1 MSSEALKENQGAVRM
16 NSTSKAACDI
26 FGLEQPTGRPSI
38 LRQSQADNISR
49 TAQRGAKV
57 CFQTPRRDPV
67 TKKIMSPSRA
77 SRPSSQE
84 DSSKALETLTA
95 SNDQSSLL
103 NNPSTTPIDI
113 QSNSVVYPDD
123 DMLVQ
128 SIGAYTLDLDNLDA
142 INPFLGSSKM
152 QNSPPKSSA
161 LIESW
166 TSELVESDTTAA
178 PISAPQPEVPEVT
191 DTALDETLPFVPSVE
206 NSLAECSA
214 NISSAE
220 GTVIIK
226 TDNIENSATDV
237 EEPDITEPAPVS
249 QQIPVLVD
257 QPEAQDSA
265 RSPVGSYNLD
275 FDNLGS
281 LNPFQTGGSKIPNSP
296 LTGKASVVS
305 DPHLPSQEAKQ
316 EPEFSVHTPDVPT
329 SSDASIPPQ
338 ENTTATE
345 GSSSTAPPKEN
356 QMLLEFNFDDGTE
369 VKRKPP
375 PKRLGVKRPA
385 GAKPVTKKPVA
396 PATEKKEPE
405 PKQLSPKNPEE
416 TEPVDVSPP
425 KGSYTFDF
433 DKFDDPNFNP
443 FGTKATM
450 GNSPPRGVQTSPVL
464 MKATVPVQEPGAFA
478 QDDQPEAP
486 ALDDQPEHSSPPAVS
501 ETNENIAETDLPV
514 TKRPAEDV
522 ESTSSDASI
531 PPQENSTATEGSSS
545 TAPPKENQMLLEFN
559 FDDGTEV
566 KRKPPPKRLGVK
578 RPAGAKPVTKK
589 TVAPATEK
597 KEPEAKQ
604 LSPKNPEE
612 TEPVDVSPPKGSYTF
627 DFDKFHDPNFNPF
640 GSKATMGNSPPRGV
654 QTSPVLMKAPAP
666 VQVPEAFAQD
676 DQPEHSSPPAVS
688 ETNENIAETD
698 LPVTK
703 RPAEDVES
711 FTESST
717 NIPQN
722 PALLVPDLMAT
733 VPPHVQAFVIVT
745 NIILFLSVMPGEDF
759 DGQFDYLEQFGSS
772 TFKESALRKQSLYLK
787 FDPLFKES
795 PKKNGMDSGNSGFSM
810 PRPSLAIRMMEA
822 AKSEVK
828 QKSHSDRMKLL
839 DDLPPPAVETTDPTV
854 LDLDPKVS
862 ALRKQSL
869 YLKFDPLF
877 KESPKKNGMDSGNS
891 GFSMPR
897 PSLAIRMM
905 EAAKSEVKQKSHSDR
920 MKLLDDLPPPA
931 VETVVPD
938 PTVLDL
944 LVPTLKQPV
953 KTEDSII
960 EVLKYSQRDMDAAL
974 QKAERRAE
982 ERQQELA
989 TQIEKLQLE
998 NQHMLF
1004 IVSEFEATI
1013 TQITDE
1019 HKQKEDLAKIELERV
1034 LQEKDQ
1040 LSKDLNELERS
1051 FSSVVKRLDR
1061 CKEVIEGFKK
1071 NEETLKQYAQNC
1083 MDRLQ
1088 KEEKRYQALKAHAEE
1103 KLDHANKAINE
1114 VRTKQGAEVA
1124 ALQVQLK
1131 REQLKVQS
1139 LEKDLE
1145 QKAKEVKDV
1154 TELCDELLHKVQ
1166 KHGY

>member
-237 EEPDITEPAPVS
+237 EEPDMTELTPVS
-249 QQIPVLVD
+249 QQIPVLVE

-265 RSPVGSYNLD
+265 RPPVGSYNLD

-305 DPHLPSQEAKQ
+305 DPPLPSQEAKQ

-385 GAKPVTKKPVA
+385 GAKPVTKKTVA

-478 QDDQPEAP
+478 QDDLPEAP
-486 ALDDQPEHSSPPAVS
+486 AL
-501 ETNENIAETDLPV
+501 
-514 TKRPAEDV
+514 
-522 ESTSSDASI
+522 
-531 PPQENSTATEGSSS
+531 
-545 TAPPKENQMLLEFN
+545 
-559 FDDGTEV
+559 
-566 KRKPPPKRLGVK
+566 
-578 RPAGAKPVTKK
+578 
-589 TVAPATEK
+589 
-597 KEPEAKQ
+597 
-604 LSPKNPEE
+604 
-612 TEPVDVSPPKGSYTF
+612 
-627 DFDKFHDPNFNPF
+627 
-640 GSKATMGNSPPRGV
+640 
-654 QTSPVLMKAPAP
+654 
-666 VQVPEAFAQD
+666 D

-733 VPPHVQAFVIVT
+733 PESKVDLQNQTCDLGVAAPIEDEFVPGA
-745 NIILFLSVMPGEDF
+745 LFMPGEDF

-772 TFKESALRKQSLYLK
+772 TFKE
-787 FDPLFKES
+787 
-795 PKKNGMDSGNSGFSM
+795 
-810 PRPSLAIRMMEA
+810 
-822 AKSEVK
+822 
-828 QKSHSDRMKLL
+828 
-839 DDLPPPAVETTDPTV
+839 
-854 LDLDPKVS
+854 S

>member
-1 MSSEALKENQGAVRM
+1 MSFEALKENQGAVRM
-16 NSTSKAACDI
+16 NSTSEAACDI
-26 FGLEQPTGRPSI
+26 FALEQPTGRPSI

-49 TAQRGAKV
+49 TVPRGAKV

-84 DSSKALETLTA
+84 DSSKNLETLVA
-95 SNDQSSLL
+95 SDDQSSLL
-103 NNPSTTPIDI
+103 NKPSHTPIDM
-113 QSNSVVYPDD
+113 QSNSVAYTDD

-128 SIGAYTLDLDNLDA
+128 SIGAYTLDLNNLDA
-142 INPFLGSSKM
+142 INPFQGSSKM
-152 QNSPPKSSA
+152 QNSPPKSSI
-161 LIESW
+161 LPESW
-166 TSELVESDTTAA
+166 TSEIIVSDTTAA
-178 PISAPQPEVPEVT
+178 PISEPQPEVPEVT

-214 NISSAE
+214 SMSSAE

-237 EEPDITEPAPVS
+237 EESDMTEPAPVS
-249 QQIPVLVD
+249 QQIPVLED
-257 QPEAQDSA
+257 QPVAQDSA
-265 RSPVGSYNLD
+265 QPPVGYYNLD
-275 FDNLGS
+275 FDNIDS

-296 LTGKASVVS
+296 LIGKASIVS
-305 DPHLPSQEAKQ
+305 DPHLSSQEAKQ
-316 EPEFSVHTPDVPT
+316 EPDLSVHTSDVP
-329 SSDASIPPQ
+329 
-338 ENTTATE
+338 
-345 GSSSTAPPKEN
+345 
-356 QMLLEFNFDDGTE
+356 
-369 VKRKPP
+369 
-375 PKRLGVKRPA
+375 
-385 GAKPVTKKPVA
+385 
-396 PATEKKEPE
+396 
-405 PKQLSPKNPEE
+405 
-416 TEPVDVSPP
+416 
-425 KGSYTFDF
+425 
-433 DKFDDPNFNP
+433 
-443 FGTKATM
+443 
-450 GNSPPRGVQTSPVL
+450 
-464 MKATVPVQEPGAFA
+464 
-478 QDDQPEAP
+478 
-486 ALDDQPEHSSPPAVS
+486 
-501 ETNENIAETDLPV
+501 
-514 TKRPAEDV
+514 
-522 ESTSSDASI
+522 TSSDASI

-559 FDDGTEV
+559 FDDGAEV

-597 KEPEAKQ
+597 KEPEPKQ

-612 TEPVDVSPPKGSYTF
+612 MEPVDVSPPKGSYTF
-627 DFDKFHDPNFNPF
+627 DFEKFDDPNFNPF
-640 GSKATMGNSPPRGV
+640 GTKASMGNSPPRGV
-654 QTSPVLMKAPAP
+654 QTGPVLMKAPAP
-666 VQVPEAFAQD
+666 VQEPEAFAQD
-676 DQPEHSSPPAVS
+676 DQPEAPAKDNQPEHSSPPAVS
-688 ETNENIAETD
+688 RTNGNIAETD
-698 LPVTK
+698 LAVTK
-703 RPAEDVES
+703 RPAEDVEA
-711 FTESST
+711 FTVSST
-717 NIPQN
+717 NMPQN
-722 PALLVPDLMAT
+722 PAFQVPDLMAT
-733 VPPHVQAFVIVT
+733 PDSKVDLQNQTCDLGVAAPSEDEFVPGA
-745 NIILFLSVMPGEDF
+745 LFMPGEDF

-772 TFKESALRKQSLYLK
+772 TFKESALRKQSLYMK

-795 PKKNGMDSGNSGFSM
+795 PKKTGIDSGNSGFSM

-828 QKSHSDRMKLL
+828 QKSHR
-839 DDLPPPAVETTDPTV
+839 
-854 LDLDPKVS
+854 
-862 ALRKQSL
+862 
-869 YLKFDPLF
+869 
-877 KESPKKNGMDSGNS
+877 
-891 GFSMPR
+891 
-897 PSLAIRMM
+897 
-905 EAAKSEVKQKSHSDR
+905 DR

-944 LVPTLKQPV
+944 LVPTLKQSV

-974 QKAERRAE
+974 QKAERLAE
-982 ERQQELA
+982 KRQQELT

-1013 TQITDE
+1013 TQISDE

-1040 LSKDLNELERS
+1040 LSKELNELERS

-1154 TELCDELLHKVQ
+1154 TELCDDLLLKVQ

>member
-16 NSTSKAACDI
+16 NSTSEAACDI
-26 FGLEQPTGRPSI
+26 FALEQPTGRPSI

-49 TAQRGAKV
+49 TALRGAKV

-103 NNPSTTPIDI
+103 NNPSTTPTDM
-113 QSNSVVYPDD
+113 QSNSVAYPDD
-123 DMLVQ
+123 EMLVK
-128 SIGAYTLDLDNLDA
+128 SRGAYTLDLDNLDA
-142 INPFLGSSKM
+142 INPFQGSSTM

-161 LIESW
+161 LPESW

-226 TDNIENSATDV
+226 TDNIENCATDV
-237 EEPDITEPAPVS
+237 EESDMTEPALVS
-249 QQIPVLVD
+249 QPIPVLED
-257 QPEAQDSA
+257 QPEAKDSA
-265 RSPVGSYNLD
+265 RLPVGSFNLD
-275 FDNLGS
+275 FDNLDS

-296 LTGKASVVS
+296 LIGKASVVS
-305 DPHLPSQEAKQ
+305 DPPLPSQETKR
-316 EPEFSVHTPDVPT
+316 EPELSVHTPDVPT

-338 ENTTATE
+338 ENSTATE
-345 GSSSTAPPKEN
+345 GSSSTVPLKEN
-356 QMLLEFNFDDGTE
+356 QMLLEFNFDDGAE

-396 PATEKKEPE
+396 PATENKEPE

-416 TEPVDVSPP
+416 TEPVDVPPP

-464 MKATVPVQEPGAFA
+464 MKAPVQEPEAFA

-486 ALDDQPEHSSPPAVS
+486 SQDDQPEHSSPPAVS
-501 ETNENIAETDLPV
+501 ETYENIAETDLPV
-514 TKRPAEDV
+514 TKRPAED
-522 ESTSSDASI
+522 I
-531 PPQENSTATEGSSS
+531 
-545 TAPPKENQMLLEFN
+545 
-559 FDDGTEV
+559 
-566 KRKPPPKRLGVK
+566 
-578 RPAGAKPVTKK
+578 
-589 TVAPATEK
+589 
-597 KEPEAKQ
+597 
-604 LSPKNPEE
+604 
-612 TEPVDVSPPKGSYTF
+612 
-627 DFDKFHDPNFNPF
+627 
-640 GSKATMGNSPPRGV
+640 
-654 QTSPVLMKAPAP
+654 
-666 VQVPEAFAQD
+666 
-676 DQPEHSSPPAVS
+676 
-688 ETNENIAETD
+688 
-698 LPVTK
+698 
-703 RPAEDVES
+703 ES
-711 FTESST
+711 FTMSST

-722 PALLVPDLMAT
+722 PALQMPDLMAT
-733 VPPHVQAFVIVT
+733 PESKVDLLNQTCDLGMAAPSEDEFVPGA
-745 NIILFLSVMPGEDF
+745 LFMPGGDF
-759 DGQFDYLEQFGSS
+759 DGQIDYLEQFGSS

-787 FDPLFKES
+787 FDPLLKES
-795 PKKNGMDSGNSGFSM
+795 PKKTGMDSGNSGFNM

-828 QKSHSDRMKLL
+828 QKSHSDSMKLL
-839 DDLPPPAVETTDPTV
+839 DDLPPPP
-854 LDLDPKVS
+854 
-862 ALRKQSL
+862 
-869 YLKFDPLF
+869 
-877 KESPKKNGMDSGNS
+877 
-891 GFSMPR
+891 
-897 PSLAIRMM
+897 
-905 EAAKSEVKQKSHSDR
+905 
-920 MKLLDDLPPPA
+920 

-960 EVLKYSQRDMDAAL
+960 EFLKYSQRDMDAAL
-974 QKAERRAE
+974 QKAERQAE
-982 ERQQELA
+982 ERQQELT

-1034 LQEKDQ
+1034 LLEKDQ

-1103 KLDHANKAINE
+1103 KLDQANKAINE

-1154 TELCDELLHKVQ
+1154 TELCDELLLKVQ
-1166 KHGY
+1166 KHGF

>member
-1 MSSEALKENQGAVRM
+1 M
-16 NSTSKAACDI
+16 
-26 FGLEQPTGRPSI
+26 
-38 LRQSQADNISR
+38 
-49 TAQRGAKV
+49 
-57 CFQTPRRDPV
+57 
-67 TKKIMSPSRA
+67 
-77 SRPSSQE
+77 
-84 DSSKALETLTA
+84 
-95 SNDQSSLL
+95 
-103 NNPSTTPIDI
+103 
-113 QSNSVVYPDD
+113 QSNSVAYPDE

-128 SIGAYTLDLDNLDA
+128 SIGAYTLDLNNLDA
-142 INPFLGSSKM
+142 INPFQGSSKM
-152 QNSPPKSSA
+152 QNSPPKCST
-161 LIESW
+161 LPESW
-166 TSELVESDTTAA
+166 TSEIIVSDTTAA
-178 PISAPQPEVPEVT
+178 PISEPQPEVTE
-191 DTALDETLPFVPSVE
+191 TALDETLPFVPSVE

-214 NISSAE
+214 SMSSAE

-237 EEPDITEPAPVS
+237 EESDMTEPAPVS
-249 QQIPVLVD
+249 QQIPVLED
-257 QPEAQDSA
+257 QPVAQDSA
-265 RSPVGSYNLD
+265 QPPVGYYNLD
-275 FDNLGS
+275 FDNIDS

-296 LTGKASVVS
+296 LIGKASVVS
-305 DPHLPSQEAKQ
+305 DPHLLSQEAKQ
-316 EPEFSVHTPDVPT
+316 EPDLSVHTADVPT

-338 ENTTATE
+338 ENSTATE
-345 GSSSTAPPKEN
+345 GSLSTAPPKEN
-356 QMLLEFNFDDGTE
+356 QMLLEFNFDDGAE

-375 PKRLGVKRPA
+375 PKHLGVKRSA
-385 GAKPVTKKPVA
+385 GAKPVTKKTVA
-396 PATEKKEPE
+396 AATEKREPE
-405 PKQLSPKNPEE
+405 PKQLLPNNPEE
-416 TEPVDVSPP
+416 MEPVDVPPP

-450 GNSPPRGVQTSPVL
+450 GNSPPRGVQTGPVL
-464 MKATVPVQEPGAFA
+464 MKAPAPVQEPEAFA

-486 ALDDQPEHSSPPAVS
+486 AKDNQPEHSSSPLVS

-522 ESTSSDASI
+522 GSISSDASI
-531 PPQENSTATEGSSS
+531 SPQENSTATEGSLS

-578 RPAGAKPVTKK
+578 RSVGAKPVTKK
-589 TVAPATEK
+589 AVATEK
-597 KEPEAKQ
+597 KEPEPKQ
-604 LSPKNPEE
+604 LLPNNPEE
-612 TEPVDVSPPKGSYTF
+612 MEPVDVPPPKGSYTI
-627 DFDKFHDPNFNPF
+627 DFDKFDYTNFNPF
-640 GSKATMGNSPPRGV
+640 GTKATMGNSPPRGV
-654 QTSPVLMKAPAP
+654 QTGP
-666 VQVPEAFAQD
+666 VQEPEAFAQD
-676 DQPEHSSPPAVS
+676 DQPEAPVKDNQPEHSSPPAVS
-688 ETNENIAETD
+688 GTNENIAETD

-703 RPAEDVES
+703 RQAEDVES
-711 FTESST
+711 FTVSST
-717 NIPQN
+717 NMPQN
-722 PALLVPDLMAT
+722 PAFQVPDLMAT
-733 VPPHVQAFVIVT
+733 PDSKVDLQNQTNDLGVAAPSEDEFVPGA
-745 NIILFLSVMPGEDF
+745 LFMPGEDF

-772 TFKESALRKQSLYLK
+772 TFKESALRKQSLYMK

-795 PKKNGMDSGNSGFSM
+795 PKKTGMDSGNSGFSM

-828 QKSHSDRMKLL
+828 QKSHR
-839 DDLPPPAVETTDPTV
+839 
-854 LDLDPKVS
+854 
-862 ALRKQSL
+862 
-869 YLKFDPLF
+869 
-877 KESPKKNGMDSGNS
+877 
-891 GFSMPR
+891 
-897 PSLAIRMM
+897 
-905 EAAKSEVKQKSHSDR
+905 DR

-944 LVPTLKQPV
+944 LVPTLKQPM

-974 QKAERRAE
+974 QKAERLAE
-982 ERQQELA
+982 KQQQELT

-1040 LSKDLNELERS
+1040 LSKELNELERS

-1103 KLDHANKAINE
+1103 KLDQANKAINE

-1154 TELCDELLHKVQ
+1154 TELCDDLLLKVQ

>member
-1 MSSEALKENQGAVRM
+1 MSSEALKENQGAVWM
-16 NSTSKAACDI
+16 NSTSEAAFDI
-26 FGLEQPTGRPSI
+26 FTLEQSTGRPSI

-49 TAQRGAKV
+49 TAHRGAKV

-95 SNDQSSLL
+95 STDQSSLL
-103 NNPSTTPIDI
+103 NNPSTTPIDM
-113 QSNSVVYPDD
+113 QSDSLAYLD
-123 DMLVQ
+123 DMPVQ
-128 SIGAYTLDLDNLDA
+128 SRGAYTLDLDNLDVL
-142 INPFLGSSKM
+142 NPFQGSSKM

-161 LIESW
+161 LPESW
-166 TSELVESDTTAA
+166 TSVLVESDKTAA
-178 PISAPQPEVPEVT
+178 PVSAPQPEVPEVT

-206 NSLAECSA
+206 NSLSECSA

-237 EEPDITEPAPVS
+237 EESDMTEPAPVS
-249 QQIPVLVD
+249 QQIPVLED
-257 QPEAQDSA
+257 QPEAQDLA
-265 RSPVGSYNLD
+265 RPPVGSYNLD
-275 FDNLGS
+275 FDDLDS
-281 LNPFQTGGSKIPNSP
+281 LNPLQTGGSKIPNSP
-296 LTGKASVVS
+296 LIGKASVVS
-305 DPHLPSQEAKQ
+305 DPPLPSQEAKQ
-316 EPEFSVHTPDVPT
+316 EPELSVHTPDVPT

-338 ENTTATE
+338 ENSTATA
-345 GSSSTAPPKEN
+345 GSSSTAPPKKNE
-356 QMLLEFNFDDGTE
+356 MLLEFNFDDGAE

-385 GAKPVTKKPVA
+385 GAKPVTKKSVA

-405 PKQLSPKNPEE
+405 PQQLSPKNPAE
-416 TEPVDVSPP
+416 TEPVNVPPP
-425 KGSYTFDF
+425 KSSYTFDF

-464 MKATVPVQEPGAFA
+464 MKAPAPVQEPEAFA

-486 ALDDQPEHSSPPAVS
+486 AQDDQPEAPAQDDHLEHSSPPAVS
-501 ETNENIAETDLPV
+501 ETNENIVESDLPV
-514 TKRPAEDV
+514 TK
-522 ESTSSDASI
+522 
-531 PPQENSTATEGSSS
+531 
-545 TAPPKENQMLLEFN
+545 K
-559 FDDGTEV
+559 
-566 KRKPPPKRLGVK
+566 
-578 RPAGAKPVTKK
+578 
-589 TVAPATEK
+589 
-597 KEPEAKQ
+597 
-604 LSPKNPEE
+604 
-612 TEPVDVSPPKGSYTF
+612 
-627 DFDKFHDPNFNPF
+627 
-640 GSKATMGNSPPRGV
+640 
-654 QTSPVLMKAPAP
+654 
-666 VQVPEAFAQD
+666 
-676 DQPEHSSPPAVS
+676 
-688 ETNENIAETD
+688 
-698 LPVTK
+698 
-703 RPAEDVES
+703 PAEDVES
-711 FTESST
+711 FTVSST

-722 PALLVPDLMAT
+722 PALQVPDLMAT
-733 VPPHVQAFVIVT
+733 PEYKVDLQNQICDFGVSAPFEDEFVPGA
-745 NIILFLSVMPGEDF
+745 LFMPGGDF
-759 DGQFDYLEQFGSS
+759 DGQIDYLEQFGSS

-787 FDPLFKES
+787 FDPLLKES
-795 PKKNGMDSGNSGFSM
+795 PKKTGMDSGISGFSM

-828 QKSHSDRMKLL
+828 QKSHSDSMKLL
-839 DDLPPPAVETTDPTV
+839 VDLPP
-854 LDLDPKVS
+854 
-862 ALRKQSL
+862 R
-869 YLKFDPLF
+869 
-877 KESPKKNGMDSGNS
+877 
-891 GFSMPR
+891 
-897 PSLAIRMM
+897 
-905 EAAKSEVKQKSHSDR
+905 
-920 MKLLDDLPPPA
+920 A

-974 QKAERRAE
+974 QKAERQAE
-982 ERQQELA
+982 ERQQELK

-1004 IVSEFEATI
+1004 IVSEFEVTI

-1019 HKQKEDLAKIELERV
+1019 YKQKEDLAKIELERV

-1040 LSKDLNELERS
+1040 MSKDLNELERS

-1114 VRTKQGAEVA
+1114 VRTKQCAEVA

-1154 TELCDELLHKVQ
+1154 TELCDELLLKVQ
-1166 KHGY
+1166 KHGF

>member
-16 NSTSKAACDI
+16 NSTSEAACDI
-26 FGLEQPTGRPSI
+26 FALEQLTGRPSI

-49 TAQRGAKV
+49 TVLRGAKV

-95 SNDQSSLL
+95 SNDQTSLL
-103 NNPSTTPIDI
+103 NNPSTTPTDM
-113 QSNSVVYPDD
+113 QSNSVAYPDD

-128 SIGAYTLDLDNLDA
+128 SRGAYTLDLDNLDL
-142 INPFLGSSKM
+142 INPFQGSSTM

-161 LIESW
+161 LPESW
-166 TSELVESDTTAA
+166 TSELVEPDTTAA

-237 EEPDITEPAPVS
+237 EESDMTEPAPVS
-249 QQIPVLVD
+249 QQIPVLED

-265 RSPVGSYNLD
+265 RPPVGSFNLD
-275 FDNLGS
+275 FDNLDL

-296 LTGKASVVS
+296 LIGKASLVS
-305 DPHLPSQEAKQ
+305 NPPLPSQEAKQ
-316 EPEFSVHTPDVPT
+316 EPELSVHTPDVPT

-338 ENTTATE
+338 ESSTATE
-345 GSSSTAPPKEN
+345 DSSSTAPLKEN
-356 QMLLEFNFDDGTE
+356 QMLLEFNFDDGAE

-416 TEPVDVSPP
+416 TEPVDVPPP

-433 DKFDDPNFNP
+433 DKFDDPNLNP

-464 MKATVPVQEPGAFA
+464 MKAPTPVQE
-478 QDDQPEAP
+478 
-486 ALDDQPEHSSPPAVS
+486 
-501 ETNENIAETDLPV
+501 
-514 TKRPAEDV
+514 
-522 ESTSSDASI
+522 
-531 PPQENSTATEGSSS
+531 
-545 TAPPKENQMLLEFN
+545 
-559 FDDGTEV
+559 
-566 KRKPPPKRLGVK
+566 
-578 RPAGAKPVTKK
+578 
-589 TVAPATEK
+589 
-597 KEPEAKQ
+597 
-604 LSPKNPEE
+604 
-612 TEPVDVSPPKGSYTF
+612 
-627 DFDKFHDPNFNPF
+627 
-640 GSKATMGNSPPRGV
+640 
-654 QTSPVLMKAPAP
+654 
-666 VQVPEAFAQD
+666 PEAFAQD
-676 DQPEHSSPPAVS
+676 DQPEHSSPPSVS
-688 ETNENIAETD
+688 ETYENIVETD

-711 FTESST
+711 FTVSST

-722 PALLVPDLMAT
+722 PALQVPDLMAT
-733 VPPHVQAFVIVT
+733 PKSKVDLLNQTCDLGMVAPSEDEFVPGA
-745 NIILFLSVMPGEDF
+745 LFMPGGDF
-759 DGQFDYLEQFGSS
+759 DGQIDYLEQFGSS

-787 FDPLFKES
+787 FDPLLKES
-795 PKKNGMDSGNSGFSM
+795 PKKTGMDSGNSGFSM

-839 DDLPPPAVETTDPTV
+839 DDLPPPP
-854 LDLDPKVS
+854 
-862 ALRKQSL
+862 
-869 YLKFDPLF
+869 
-877 KESPKKNGMDSGNS
+877 
-891 GFSMPR
+891 
-897 PSLAIRMM
+897 
-905 EAAKSEVKQKSHSDR
+905 
-920 MKLLDDLPPPA
+920 

-960 EVLKYSQRDMDAAL
+960 EFLKYSQRDMDAAL
-974 QKAERRAE
+974 QKAERQAE
-982 ERQQELA
+982 ERQQELT

-1019 HKQKEDLAKIELERV
+1019 HKQKEDLAKIEFERV

-1103 KLDHANKAINE
+1103 KLDQANKAINE

-1124 ALQVQLK
+1124 TLQVQLK

-1139 LEKDLE
+1139 LENDLE

-1154 TELCDELLHKVQ
+1154 TELCDELLLKVQ
-1166 KHGY
+1166 KHGF

>member
-16 NSTSKAACDI
+16 NSTSEAACDI
-26 FGLEQPTGRPSI
+26 FALEQLTGRPSI

-49 TAQRGAKV
+49 TVLRGAKV

-95 SNDQSSLL
+95 SNDQTSLL
-103 NNPSTTPIDI
+103 NNPSTTPTDM
-113 QSNSVVYPDD
+113 QSNSVAYPDD

-128 SIGAYTLDLDNLDA
+128 SRGAYTLDLDNLDL
-142 INPFLGSSKM
+142 INPFQGSSTM

-161 LIESW
+161 LPESW
-166 TSELVESDTTAA
+166 TSELVEPDTTAA

-237 EEPDITEPAPVS
+237 EESDMTEPAPVS
-249 QQIPVLVD
+249 QQIPVLED

-265 RSPVGSYNLD
+265 RPPVGSFNLD
-275 FDNLGS
+275 FDNLDL

-296 LTGKASVVS
+296 LIGKASLVS
-305 DPHLPSQEAKQ
+305 NPPLPSQEAKQ
-316 EPEFSVHTPDVPT
+316 EPELSVHTPDVPT
-329 SSDASIPPQ
+329 SSDFSIPPP
-338 ENTTATE
+338 ENSTATE
-345 GSSSTAPPKEN
+345 GSSSTAPPKKN
-356 QMLLEFNFDDGTE
+356 QMLLEFNFDDGAE
-369 VKRKPP
+369 VKCKPP

-416 TEPVDVSPP
+416 TEPVDVPPP

-464 MKATVPVQEPGAFA
+464 MKAPTPVQEPEAFA

-486 ALDDQPEHSSPPAVS
+486 A
-501 ETNENIAETDLPV
+501 
-514 TKRPAEDV
+514 
-522 ESTSSDASI
+522 
-531 PPQENSTATEGSSS
+531 
-545 TAPPKENQMLLEFN
+545 
-559 FDDGTEV
+559 
-566 KRKPPPKRLGVK
+566 
-578 RPAGAKPVTKK
+578 
-589 TVAPATEK
+589 
-597 KEPEAKQ
+597 
-604 LSPKNPEE
+604 
-612 TEPVDVSPPKGSYTF
+612 
-627 DFDKFHDPNFNPF
+627 
-640 GSKATMGNSPPRGV
+640 
-654 QTSPVLMKAPAP
+654 
-666 VQVPEAFAQD
+666 QD
-676 DQPEHSSPPAVS
+676 DQPEHSSPPSVS
-688 ETNENIAETD
+688 ETYENIVETD

-711 FTESST
+711 FTVSST

-722 PALLVPDLMAT
+722 PALQVPDLMAT
-733 VPPHVQAFVIVT
+733 PKSKVDLLNQTCDLGMVAPSEDEFVPGA
-745 NIILFLSVMPGEDF
+745 LFMPGGDF
-759 DGQFDYLEQFGSS
+759 DGQIDYLEQFGSS

-787 FDPLFKES
+787 FDPLLKES
-795 PKKNGMDSGNSGFSM
+795 PKKTGMDSGNSGFSM

-839 DDLPPPAVETTDPTV
+839 DDLPPPP
-854 LDLDPKVS
+854 
-862 ALRKQSL
+862 
-869 YLKFDPLF
+869 
-877 KESPKKNGMDSGNS
+877 
-891 GFSMPR
+891 
-897 PSLAIRMM
+897 
-905 EAAKSEVKQKSHSDR
+905 
-920 MKLLDDLPPPA
+920 

-960 EVLKYSQRDMDAAL
+960 EFLKYSQRDMDAAL
-974 QKAERRAE
+974 QKAERQAE
-982 ERQQELA
+982 ERQQELT

-1019 HKQKEDLAKIELERV
+1019 HKQKEDLAKIEFERV

-1103 KLDHANKAINE
+1103 KLDQANKAINE

-1124 ALQVQLK
+1124 TLQVQLK

-1139 LEKDLE
+1139 LENDLE
-1145 QKAKEVKDV
+1145 QKVNARAHTGKS
-1154 TELCDELLHKVQ
+1154 LLQWCSFCVILNCF
-1166 KHGY
+1166 

>member
-16 NSTSKAACDI
+16 NSTSEAACDI
-26 FGLEQPTGRPSI
+26 FALEQPTGRPSI

-49 TAQRGAKV
+49 TALRGAKV

-103 NNPSTTPIDI
+103 NNPSTTPTDM
-113 QSNSVVYPDD
+113 QSNSVAYPDD
-123 DMLVQ
+123 EMLVK
-128 SIGAYTLDLDNLDA
+128 SRGAYTLDLDNLDA
-142 INPFLGSSKM
+142 INPFQGSSTM

-161 LIESW
+161 LPESW

-226 TDNIENSATDV
+226 TDNIENCATDV
-237 EEPDITEPAPVS
+237 EESDMTEPALVS
-249 QQIPVLVD
+249 QPIPVLED
-257 QPEAQDSA
+257 QPEAKDSA
-265 RSPVGSYNLD
+265 RLPVGSFNLD
-275 FDNLGS
+275 FDNLDS

-296 LTGKASVVS
+296 LIGKASVVS
-305 DPHLPSQEAKQ
+305 DPPLPSQETKR
-316 EPEFSVHTPDVPT
+316 EPELSVHTPDVPT

-338 ENTTATE
+338 ENSTATE
-345 GSSSTAPPKEN
+345 GSSSTVPLKEN
-356 QMLLEFNFDDGTE
+356 QMLLEFNFDDGAE

-396 PATEKKEPE
+396 PATENKEPE

-416 TEPVDVSPP
+416 TEPVDVPPP

-464 MKATVPVQEPGAFA
+464 MKAPVQEPEAFA

-486 ALDDQPEHSSPPAVS
+486 SQDDQPEHSSPPAVS
-501 ETNENIAETDLPV
+501 ETYKNIAETDLPV
-514 TKRPAEDV
+514 TKRPAED
-522 ESTSSDASI
+522 I
-531 PPQENSTATEGSSS
+531 
-545 TAPPKENQMLLEFN
+545 
-559 FDDGTEV
+559 
-566 KRKPPPKRLGVK
+566 
-578 RPAGAKPVTKK
+578 
-589 TVAPATEK
+589 
-597 KEPEAKQ
+597 
-604 LSPKNPEE
+604 
-612 TEPVDVSPPKGSYTF
+612 
-627 DFDKFHDPNFNPF
+627 
-640 GSKATMGNSPPRGV
+640 
-654 QTSPVLMKAPAP
+654 
-666 VQVPEAFAQD
+666 
-676 DQPEHSSPPAVS
+676 
-688 ETNENIAETD
+688 
-698 LPVTK
+698 
-703 RPAEDVES
+703 ES
-711 FTESST
+711 FTMSST

-722 PALLVPDLMAT
+722 PALQMPDLMAT
-733 VPPHVQAFVIVT
+733 PESKVDLLNQTCDLGMAAPSEDEFVPGA
-745 NIILFLSVMPGEDF
+745 LFMPGGDF
-759 DGQFDYLEQFGSS
+759 DGQIDYLEQFGSS

-787 FDPLFKES
+787 FDPLLKES
-795 PKKNGMDSGNSGFSM
+795 PKKTGMDSGNSGFNM

-828 QKSHSDRMKLL
+828 QKSHSDSMKLL
-839 DDLPPPAVETTDPTV
+839 DDLPPPP
-854 LDLDPKVS
+854 
-862 ALRKQSL
+862 
-869 YLKFDPLF
+869 
-877 KESPKKNGMDSGNS
+877 
-891 GFSMPR
+891 
-897 PSLAIRMM
+897 
-905 EAAKSEVKQKSHSDR
+905 
-920 MKLLDDLPPPA
+920 

-960 EVLKYSQRDMDAAL
+960 EFLKYSQRDMDAAL
-974 QKAERRAE
+974 QKAERQAE
-982 ERQQELA
+982 ERQQELT

-1034 LQEKDQ
+1034 LLEKDQ

-1103 KLDHANKAINE
+1103 KLDQANKAINE

-1154 TELCDELLHKVQ
+1154 TELCDELLLKVQ
-1166 KHGY
+1166 KHGF

>member
-16 NSTSKAACDI
+16 NSTSEAACDI
-26 FGLEQPTGRPSI
+26 FALEQLTGRPSI

-49 TAQRGAKV
+49 TVLRGAKV

-95 SNDQSSLL
+95 SNDQTSLL
-103 NNPSTTPIDI
+103 NNPSTTPTDM
-113 QSNSVVYPDD
+113 QSNSVAYPDD

-128 SIGAYTLDLDNLDA
+128 SRGAYTLDLDNLDL
-142 INPFLGSSKM
+142 INPFQGSSTM

-161 LIESW
+161 LPESW
-166 TSELVESDTTAA
+166 TSELVEPDTTAA

-237 EEPDITEPAPVS
+237 EESDMTEPAPVS
-249 QQIPVLVD
+249 QQIPVLED

-265 RSPVGSYNLD
+265 RPPVGSFNLD
-275 FDNLGS
+275 FDNLDL

-296 LTGKASVVS
+296 LIGKASLVS
-305 DPHLPSQEAKQ
+305 NPPLPSQEAKQ
-316 EPEFSVHTPDVPT
+316 EPELSVHTPDVPT
-329 SSDASIPPQ
+329 SSDFSIPPP
-338 ENTTATE
+338 ENSTATE
-345 GSSSTAPPKEN
+345 GSSSTAPPKKN
-356 QMLLEFNFDDGTE
+356 QMLLEFNFDDGAE
-369 VKRKPP
+369 VKCKPP

-416 TEPVDVSPP
+416 TEPVDVPPP

-464 MKATVPVQEPGAFA
+464 MKAPTPVQEPEAFA

-486 ALDDQPEHSSPPAVS
+486 A
-501 ETNENIAETDLPV
+501 
-514 TKRPAEDV
+514 
-522 ESTSSDASI
+522 
-531 PPQENSTATEGSSS
+531 
-545 TAPPKENQMLLEFN
+545 
-559 FDDGTEV
+559 
-566 KRKPPPKRLGVK
+566 
-578 RPAGAKPVTKK
+578 
-589 TVAPATEK
+589 
-597 KEPEAKQ
+597 
-604 LSPKNPEE
+604 
-612 TEPVDVSPPKGSYTF
+612 
-627 DFDKFHDPNFNPF
+627 
-640 GSKATMGNSPPRGV
+640 
-654 QTSPVLMKAPAP
+654 
-666 VQVPEAFAQD
+666 QD
-676 DQPEHSSPPAVS
+676 DQPEHSSPPSVS
-688 ETNENIAETD
+688 ETYENIAETD

-711 FTESST
+711 FTVSST

-722 PALLVPDLMAT
+722 PALQVPDLMAT
-733 VPPHVQAFVIVT
+733 PKSKVDLLNQTCDLGMVAPSEDEFVPGA
-745 NIILFLSVMPGEDF
+745 LFMPGGDF
-759 DGQFDYLEQFGSS
+759 DGQIDYLEQFGSS

-787 FDPLFKES
+787 FDPLLKES
-795 PKKNGMDSGNSGFSM
+795 PKKTGMDSGNSGFSM

-839 DDLPPPAVETTDPTV
+839 DDLPPPP
-854 LDLDPKVS
+854 
-862 ALRKQSL
+862 
-869 YLKFDPLF
+869 
-877 KESPKKNGMDSGNS
+877 
-891 GFSMPR
+891 
-897 PSLAIRMM
+897 
-905 EAAKSEVKQKSHSDR
+905 
-920 MKLLDDLPPPA
+920 

-960 EVLKYSQRDMDAAL
+960 EFLKYSQRDMDAAL
-974 QKAERRAE
+974 QKAERQAE
-982 ERQQELA
+982 ERQQELT

-1019 HKQKEDLAKIELERV
+1019 HKQKEDLAKIEFERV

-1103 KLDHANKAINE
+1103 KLDQANKAINE

-1124 ALQVQLK
+1124 TLQVQLK

-1139 LEKDLE
+1139 LENDLE
-1145 QKAKEVKDV
+1145 QKVNARAHTGKS
-1154 TELCDELLHKVQ
+1154 LLQWCSFCVILNCF
-1166 KHGY
+1166 

>member
-16 NSTSKAACDI
+16 NSTSEAACDI
-26 FGLEQPTGRPSI
+26 FALEQPTGRPSI

-49 TAQRGAKV
+49 TALRGAKV

-103 NNPSTTPIDI
+103 NNPSTTPTDM
-113 QSNSVVYPDD
+113 QSNSVAYPDD
-123 DMLVQ
+123 EMLVK
-128 SIGAYTLDLDNLDA
+128 SRGAYTLDLDNLDA
-142 INPFLGSSKM
+142 INPFQGSSTM

-161 LIESW
+161 LPESW

-226 TDNIENSATDV
+226 TDNIENCATDV
-237 EEPDITEPAPVS
+237 EESDMTEPALVS
-249 QQIPVLVD
+249 QPIPVLED
-257 QPEAQDSA
+257 QPEAKDSA
-265 RSPVGSYNLD
+265 RLPVGSFNLD
-275 FDNLGS
+275 FDNLDS

-296 LTGKASVVS
+296 LIGKASVVS
-305 DPHLPSQEAKQ
+305 DPPLPSQETKR
-316 EPEFSVHTPDVPT
+316 EPELSVHTPDVPT

-338 ENTTATE
+338 ENSTATE
-345 GSSSTAPPKEN
+345 GSSSTVPLKEN
-356 QMLLEFNFDDGTE
+356 QMLLEFNFDDGAE

-396 PATEKKEPE
+396 PATENKEPE

-416 TEPVDVSPP
+416 TEPVDVPPP

-464 MKATVPVQEPGAFA
+464 MKAPAPVQEPEAFA

-486 ALDDQPEHSSPPAVS
+486 AQDDQPEHSSPPAVS
-501 ETNENIAETDLPV
+501 ETYENIAETDLPV
-514 TKRPAEDV
+514 TKRPAED
-522 ESTSSDASI
+522 I
-531 PPQENSTATEGSSS
+531 
-545 TAPPKENQMLLEFN
+545 
-559 FDDGTEV
+559 
-566 KRKPPPKRLGVK
+566 
-578 RPAGAKPVTKK
+578 
-589 TVAPATEK
+589 
-597 KEPEAKQ
+597 
-604 LSPKNPEE
+604 
-612 TEPVDVSPPKGSYTF
+612 
-627 DFDKFHDPNFNPF
+627 
-640 GSKATMGNSPPRGV
+640 
-654 QTSPVLMKAPAP
+654 
-666 VQVPEAFAQD
+666 
-676 DQPEHSSPPAVS
+676 
-688 ETNENIAETD
+688 
-698 LPVTK
+698 
-703 RPAEDVES
+703 ES
-711 FTESST
+711 FTMSST

-722 PALLVPDLMAT
+722 PALQMPDLMAT
-733 VPPHVQAFVIVT
+733 PESKVDLLNQTCDLGMAAPSEDEFVPGA
-745 NIILFLSVMPGEDF
+745 LFMPGGDF
-759 DGQFDYLEQFGSS
+759 DGQIDYLEQFGSS

-787 FDPLFKES
+787 FDPLLKES
-795 PKKNGMDSGNSGFSM
+795 PKKTGMDSGNSGFNM

-828 QKSHSDRMKLL
+828 QKSHSDSMKLL
-839 DDLPPPAVETTDPTV
+839 DDLPPPP
-854 LDLDPKVS
+854 
-862 ALRKQSL
+862 
-869 YLKFDPLF
+869 
-877 KESPKKNGMDSGNS
+877 
-891 GFSMPR
+891 
-897 PSLAIRMM
+897 
-905 EAAKSEVKQKSHSDR
+905 
-920 MKLLDDLPPPA
+920 

-960 EVLKYSQRDMDAAL
+960 EFLKYSQRDMDAAL
-974 QKAERRAE
+974 QKAERQAE
-982 ERQQELA
+982 ERQQELT

-1034 LQEKDQ
+1034 LLEKDQ

-1103 KLDHANKAINE
+1103 KLDQANKAINE

-1154 TELCDELLHKVQ
+1154 TELCDELLLKVQ
-1166 KHGY
+1166 KHGF

>member
-237 EEPDITEPAPVS
+237 EEPDMTEPAPVS

-265 RSPVGSYNLD
+265 RPPVGSYNLD

-305 DPHLPSQEAKQ
+305 DPPLPSQEAKQ
-316 EPEFSVHTPDVPT
+316 EPEFPVHTPDVPT

-338 ENTTATE
+338 ENSTVTE

-501 ETNENIAETDLPV
+501 ETNENIAETDLSV

-733 VPPHVQAFVIVT
+733 PESKVDLQNQTCDLGVAAPIEDEFVPGA
-745 NIILFLSVMPGEDF
+745 LFMPGEDF

-772 TFKESALRKQSLYLK
+772 TFKE
-787 FDPLFKES
+787 
-795 PKKNGMDSGNSGFSM
+795 
-810 PRPSLAIRMMEA
+810 
-822 AKSEVK
+822 
-828 QKSHSDRMKLL
+828 
-839 DDLPPPAVETTDPTV
+839 
-854 LDLDPKVS
+854 S

>member
-237 EEPDITEPAPVS
+237 EEPDMTEPAPVS

-265 RSPVGSYNLD
+265 RPPVGSYNLD

-281 LNPFQTGGSKIPNSP
+281 LNPFQTGGPKIPNSP

-305 DPHLPSQEAKQ
+305 DPPLPSQEAKQ
-316 EPEFSVHTPDVPT
+316 EPEFPVHTPDVPT

-338 ENTTATE
+338 ENSTVTE

-375 PKRLGVKRPA
+375 PKC
-385 GAKPVTKKPVA
+385 
-396 PATEKKEPE
+396 
-405 PKQLSPKNPEE
+405 
-416 TEPVDVSPP
+416 
-425 KGSYTFDF
+425 
-433 DKFDDPNFNP
+433 
-443 FGTKATM
+443 
-450 GNSPPRGVQTSPVL
+450 
-464 MKATVPVQEPGAFA
+464 
-478 QDDQPEAP
+478 
-486 ALDDQPEHSSPPAVS
+486 
-501 ETNENIAETDLPV
+501 
-514 TKRPAEDV
+514 
-522 ESTSSDASI
+522 
-531 PPQENSTATEGSSS
+531 
-545 TAPPKENQMLLEFN
+545 
-559 FDDGTEV
+559 
-566 KRKPPPKRLGVK
+566 LGVK

-654 QTSPVLMKAPAP
+654 QTSPVLMKATVP
-666 VQVPEAFAQD
+666 VQEPEAFAQDDQPEAPALD

-733 VPPHVQAFVIVT
+733 PESKVDLQNQTCDLGVAAPIEDEFVPGA
-745 NIILFLSVMPGEDF
+745 LFMPGEDF

-772 TFKESALRKQSLYLK
+772 TFKE
-787 FDPLFKES
+787 
-795 PKKNGMDSGNSGFSM
+795 
-810 PRPSLAIRMMEA
+810 
-822 AKSEVK
+822 
-828 QKSHSDRMKLL
+828 
-839 DDLPPPAVETTDPTV
+839 
-854 LDLDPKVS
+854 S

>member
-16 NSTSKAACDI
+16 NSTSEAACDI
-26 FGLEQPTGRPSI
+26 FALEQPTGRPSI

-49 TAQRGAKV
+49 TVLRGAKV

-84 DSSKALETLTA
+84 DCSKALETLTA

-103 NNPSTTPIDI
+103 NNPSTTPTDM
-113 QSNSVVYPDD
+113 QSNSVAYPDD
-123 DMLVQ
+123 NMLVQ
-128 SIGAYTLDLDNLDA
+128 SRGAYTLDLDNLDA
-142 INPFLGSSKM
+142 INPFQGSSTM

-161 LIESW
+161 LPESW

-237 EEPDITEPAPVS
+237 EESDMTEPAPVS
-249 QQIPVLVD
+249 QHIPVLED

-265 RSPVGSYNLD
+265 RPPVGSFNLD
-275 FDNLGS
+275 FDNLDS

-296 LTGKASVVS
+296 LIGKASVVY
-305 DPHLPSQEAKQ
+305 DPPLPSQETKQ
-316 EPEFSVHTPDVPT
+316 EPELSVHTPDFPT

-338 ENTTATE
+338 ENSTATE
-345 GSSSTAPPKEN
+345 GSSSTVPPKEN
-356 QMLLEFNFDDGTE
+356 QMLLEFNFDDGAE

-385 GAKPVTKKPVA
+385 GAKPVTKKTVA

-416 TEPVDVSPP
+416 TEPVGVPPP

-464 MKATVPVQEPGAFA
+464 MKAPASVQEPEAFA

-486 ALDDQPEHSSPPAVS
+486 S
-501 ETNENIAETDLPV
+501 
-514 TKRPAEDV
+514 
-522 ESTSSDASI
+522 
-531 PPQENSTATEGSSS
+531 
-545 TAPPKENQMLLEFN
+545 
-559 FDDGTEV
+559 
-566 KRKPPPKRLGVK
+566 
-578 RPAGAKPVTKK
+578 
-589 TVAPATEK
+589 
-597 KEPEAKQ
+597 
-604 LSPKNPEE
+604 
-612 TEPVDVSPPKGSYTF
+612 
-627 DFDKFHDPNFNPF
+627 
-640 GSKATMGNSPPRGV
+640 
-654 QTSPVLMKAPAP
+654 
-666 VQVPEAFAQD
+666 QD

-688 ETNENIAETD
+688 ETYENIAEPD

-711 FTESST
+711 FTMSST
-717 NIPQN
+717 SIPQN
-722 PALLVPDLMAT
+722 PALQVPDLMAT
-733 VPPHVQAFVIVT
+733 PESKVDLLNQTCDLGMAAPSEDEFVPGA
-745 NIILFLSVMPGEDF
+745 LFMPGGDF
-759 DGQFDYLEQFGSS
+759 DGQIDYLEQFGSS
-772 TFKESALRKQSLYLK
+772 AFKESALRKQSLYLK
-787 FDPLFKES
+787 FDPLLKES
-795 PKKNGMDSGNSGFSM
+795 PKKTGMDSGNSGFSM

-839 DDLPPPAVETTDPTV
+839 DDLPPPP
-854 LDLDPKVS
+854 
-862 ALRKQSL
+862 
-869 YLKFDPLF
+869 
-877 KESPKKNGMDSGNS
+877 
-891 GFSMPR
+891 
-897 PSLAIRMM
+897 
-905 EAAKSEVKQKSHSDR
+905 
-920 MKLLDDLPPPA
+920 

-960 EVLKYSQRDMDAAL
+960 EFLKYSQRDMDAAL
-974 QKAERRAE
+974 QKAERQAE
-982 ERQQELA
+982 ERQQELT

-1013 TQITDE
+1013 TQITVE

-1103 KLDHANKAINE
+1103 KLDQANKAINE

-1154 TELCDELLHKVQ
+1154 TELCDDLLLKVQ
-1166 KHGY
+1166 KHGF

>member
-16 NSTSKAACDI
+16 NSTSEAACDI
-26 FGLEQPTGRPSI
+26 FALEQPTGRPSI

-49 TAQRGAKV
+49 TVLRGAKV

-84 DSSKALETLTA
+84 DCSKALETLTA

-103 NNPSTTPIDI
+103 NNPSTTPTDM
-113 QSNSVVYPDD
+113 QSNSVAYPDD
-123 DMLVQ
+123 NMLVQ
-128 SIGAYTLDLDNLDA
+128 SRGAYTLDLDNLDA
-142 INPFLGSSKM
+142 INPFQGSSTM

-161 LIESW
+161 LPESW

-237 EEPDITEPAPVS
+237 EESDMTEPAPVS
-249 QQIPVLVD
+249 QHIPVLED

-265 RSPVGSYNLD
+265 RPPVGSFNLD
-275 FDNLGS
+275 FDNLDS

-296 LTGKASVVS
+296 LIGKASVVY
-305 DPHLPSQEAKQ
+305 DPPLPSQETKQ
-316 EPEFSVHTPDVPT
+316 EPELSVHTPDFPT

-338 ENTTATE
+338 ENSTATE
-345 GSSSTAPPKEN
+345 GSSSTVPPKEN
-356 QMLLEFNFDDGTE
+356 QMLLEFNFDDGAE

-385 GAKPVTKKPVA
+385 GAKPVTKKTVA

-416 TEPVDVSPP
+416 TEPVGVPPP

-464 MKATVPVQEPGAFA
+464 MKAPASVQEPEAFA

-486 ALDDQPEHSSPPAVS
+486 S
-501 ETNENIAETDLPV
+501 
-514 TKRPAEDV
+514 
-522 ESTSSDASI
+522 
-531 PPQENSTATEGSSS
+531 
-545 TAPPKENQMLLEFN
+545 
-559 FDDGTEV
+559 
-566 KRKPPPKRLGVK
+566 
-578 RPAGAKPVTKK
+578 
-589 TVAPATEK
+589 
-597 KEPEAKQ
+597 
-604 LSPKNPEE
+604 
-612 TEPVDVSPPKGSYTF
+612 
-627 DFDKFHDPNFNPF
+627 
-640 GSKATMGNSPPRGV
+640 
-654 QTSPVLMKAPAP
+654 
-666 VQVPEAFAQD
+666 QD
-676 DQPEHSSPPAVS
+676 DQPEHSSPPSVS
-688 ETNENIAETD
+688 ETYENIAETG

-711 FTESST
+711 FTMSST
-717 NIPQN
+717 SIPQN
-722 PALLVPDLMAT
+722 PALQVPDLMAT
-733 VPPHVQAFVIVT
+733 PESKVDLLNQTCDLGMAAPSEDEFVPGA
-745 NIILFLSVMPGEDF
+745 LFMPGGDF
-759 DGQFDYLEQFGSS
+759 DGQIDYLEQFGSS
-772 TFKESALRKQSLYLK
+772 AFKESALRKQSLYLK
-787 FDPLFKES
+787 FDPLLKES
-795 PKKNGMDSGNSGFSM
+795 PKKTGMDSGNSGFSM

-839 DDLPPPAVETTDPTV
+839 DDLPPPP
-854 LDLDPKVS
+854 
-862 ALRKQSL
+862 
-869 YLKFDPLF
+869 
-877 KESPKKNGMDSGNS
+877 
-891 GFSMPR
+891 
-897 PSLAIRMM
+897 
-905 EAAKSEVKQKSHSDR
+905 
-920 MKLLDDLPPPA
+920 

-960 EVLKYSQRDMDAAL
+960 EFLKYSQRDMDAAL
-974 QKAERRAE
+974 QKAERQAE
-982 ERQQELA
+982 ERQQELT

-1013 TQITDE
+1013 TQITVE

-1103 KLDHANKAINE
+1103 KLDQANKAINE

-1154 TELCDELLHKVQ
+1154 TELCDDLLLKVQ
-1166 KHGY
+1166 KHGF

>member
-1 MSSEALKENQGAVRM
+1 
-16 NSTSKAACDI
+16 
-26 FGLEQPTGRPSI
+26 
-38 LRQSQADNISR
+38 
-49 TAQRGAKV
+49 
-57 CFQTPRRDPV
+57 
-67 TKKIMSPSRA
+67 
-77 SRPSSQE
+77 
-84 DSSKALETLTA
+84 
-95 SNDQSSLL
+95 
-103 NNPSTTPIDI
+103 
-113 QSNSVVYPDD
+113 
-123 DMLVQ
+123 MLVQ

-237 EEPDITEPAPVS
+237 EEPDMTELTPVS
-249 QQIPVLVD
+249 QQIPVLVE

-265 RSPVGSYNLD
+265 RPPVGSYNLD

-305 DPHLPSQEAKQ
+305 DPPLPSQEAKQ

-385 GAKPVTKKPVA
+385 GAKPVTKKTVA

-478 QDDQPEAP
+478 QDD
-486 ALDDQPEHSSPPAVS
+486 
-501 ETNENIAETDLPV
+501 LP
-514 TKRPAEDV
+514 

-597 KEPEAKQ
+597 KEPEPKQ

-627 DFDKFHDPNFNPF
+627 DFDKFDDPNFNPF
-640 GSKATMGNSPPRGV
+640 GTKATMGNSPPRGV

-676 DQPEHSSPPAVS
+676 DKPEHSSPPAVS

-733 VPPHVQAFVIVT
+733 PESKVDLQNQTCDLGVAAPIEDEFVPGA
-745 NIILFLSVMPGEDF
+745 LFMPGEDF

-772 TFKESALRKQSLYLK
+772 TFKE
-787 FDPLFKES
+787 
-795 PKKNGMDSGNSGFSM
+795 
-810 PRPSLAIRMMEA
+810 
-822 AKSEVK
+822 
-828 QKSHSDRMKLL
+828 
-839 DDLPPPAVETTDPTV
+839 
-854 LDLDPKVS
+854 S

-982 ERQQELA
+982 ERQQELIQYIILKA
-989 TQIEKLQLE
+989 VCQI
-998 NQHMLF
+998 MTYSCVF
-1004 IVSEFEATI
+1004 
-1013 TQITDE
+1013 TDE

>member
-1 MSSEALKENQGAVRM
+1 IEFV
-16 NSTSKAACDI
+16 
-26 FGLEQPTGRPSI
+26 FY
-38 LRQSQADNISR
+38 R
-49 TAQRGAKV
+49 T
-57 CFQTPRRDPV
+57 
-67 TKKIMSPSRA
+67 
-77 SRPSSQE
+77 
-84 DSSKALETLTA
+84 
-95 SNDQSSLL
+95 SLL
-103 NNPSTTPIDI
+103 NNPSTTPTDM
-113 QSNSVVYPDD
+113 QSNSVAYPDD

-128 SIGAYTLDLDNLDA
+128 SRGAYTLDLDNLDL
-142 INPFLGSSKM
+142 INPFQGSSTM

-161 LIESW
+161 LPESW
-166 TSELVESDTTAA
+166 TSELVEPDTTAA

-237 EEPDITEPAPVS
+237 EESDMTEPAPVS
-249 QQIPVLVD
+249 QQIPVLED

-265 RSPVGSYNLD
+265 RPPVGSFNLD
-275 FDNLGS
+275 FDNLDL

-296 LTGKASVVS
+296 LIGKASLVS
-305 DPHLPSQEAKQ
+305 NPPLPSQEAKQ
-316 EPEFSVHTPDVPT
+316 EPELSVHTPDVPT
-329 SSDASIPPQ
+329 SSDFSIPPP
-338 ENTTATE
+338 ENSTATE
-345 GSSSTAPPKEN
+345 EDSSSTAPLKEN
-356 QMLLEFNFDDGTE
+356 QMLLEFNFDDGAE

-416 TEPVDVSPP
+416 TEPVDVPPP

-433 DKFDDPNFNP
+433 DKFDDPNLNP

-464 MKATVPVQEPGAFA
+464 MKAPTPVQE
-478 QDDQPEAP
+478 
-486 ALDDQPEHSSPPAVS
+486 
-501 ETNENIAETDLPV
+501 
-514 TKRPAEDV
+514 
-522 ESTSSDASI
+522 
-531 PPQENSTATEGSSS
+531 
-545 TAPPKENQMLLEFN
+545 
-559 FDDGTEV
+559 
-566 KRKPPPKRLGVK
+566 
-578 RPAGAKPVTKK
+578 
-589 TVAPATEK
+589 
-597 KEPEAKQ
+597 
-604 LSPKNPEE
+604 
-612 TEPVDVSPPKGSYTF
+612 
-627 DFDKFHDPNFNPF
+627 
-640 GSKATMGNSPPRGV
+640 
-654 QTSPVLMKAPAP
+654 
-666 VQVPEAFAQD
+666 PEAFAQD
-676 DQPEHSSPPAVS
+676 DQPEHSSPPSVS
-688 ETNENIAETD
+688 ETYENIVETD

-711 FTESST
+711 FTVSST

-722 PALLVPDLMAT
+722 PALQVPDLMAT
-733 VPPHVQAFVIVT
+733 PKSKVDLLNQTCDLGMVAPSEDEFVPGA
-745 NIILFLSVMPGEDF
+745 LFMPGGDF
-759 DGQFDYLEQFGSS
+759 DGQIDYLEQFGSS

-787 FDPLFKES
+787 FDPLLKES
-795 PKKNGMDSGNSGFSM
+795 PKKTGMDSGNSGFSM

-839 DDLPPPAVETTDPTV
+839 DDLPPPP
-854 LDLDPKVS
+854 
-862 ALRKQSL
+862 
-869 YLKFDPLF
+869 
-877 KESPKKNGMDSGNS
+877 
-891 GFSMPR
+891 
-897 PSLAIRMM
+897 
-905 EAAKSEVKQKSHSDR
+905 
-920 MKLLDDLPPPA
+920 

-960 EVLKYSQRDMDAAL
+960 EFLKYSQRDMDAAL
-974 QKAERRAE
+974 QKAERQAE
-982 ERQQELA
+982 ERQQELT

-1019 HKQKEDLAKIELERV
+1019 HKQKEDLAKIEFERV

-1103 KLDHANKAINE
+1103 KLDQANKAINE

-1124 ALQVQLK
+1124 TLQVQLK

-1139 LEKDLE
+1139 LENDLE

-1154 TELCDELLHKVQ
+1154 TELCDELLLKVQ
-1166 KHGY
+1166 KHGF

>member
-1 MSSEALKENQGAVRM
+1 IEFVFYR
-16 NSTSKAACDI
+16 
-26 FGLEQPTGRPSI
+26 
-38 LRQSQADNISR
+38 
-49 TAQRGAKV
+49 
-57 CFQTPRRDPV
+57 
-67 TKKIMSPSRA
+67 
-77 SRPSSQE
+77 
-84 DSSKALETLTA
+84 
-95 SNDQSSLL
+95 SSLL
-103 NNPSTTPIDI
+103 NNPSTTPTDM
-113 QSNSVVYPDD
+113 QSNSVAYPDD
-123 DMLVQ
+123 EMLVK
-128 SIGAYTLDLDNLDA
+128 SRGAYTLDLDNLDA
-142 INPFLGSSKM
+142 INPFQGSSTM

-161 LIESW
+161 LPESW

-226 TDNIENSATDV
+226 TDNIENCATDV
-237 EEPDITEPAPVS
+237 EESDMTEPALVS
-249 QQIPVLVD
+249 QPIPVLED
-257 QPEAQDSA
+257 QPEAKDSA
-265 RSPVGSYNLD
+265 RLPVGSFNLD
-275 FDNLGS
+275 FDNLDS

-296 LTGKASVVS
+296 LIGKASVVS
-305 DPHLPSQEAKQ
+305 DPPLPSQETKR
-316 EPEFSVHTPDVPT
+316 EPELSVHTPDVPT

-338 ENTTATE
+338 ENSTATE
-345 GSSSTAPPKEN
+345 GSSSLTPPKEN
-356 QMLLEFNFDDGTE
+356 QMFLEFNFDDGAE

-405 PKQLSPKNPEE
+405 PKQLSPKNPEVM
-416 TEPVDVSPP
+416 EPVDVPPP

-433 DKFDDPNFNP
+433 DKFDNPNFNP

-464 MKATVPVQEPGAFA
+464 MKAPVQEPEAFA
-478 QDDQPEAP
+478 QDD
-486 ALDDQPEHSSPPAVS
+486 HSPPAVS
-501 ETNENIAETDLPV
+501 ETYENIAETDLPV
-514 TKRPAEDV
+514 TKRPAED
-522 ESTSSDASI
+522 I
-531 PPQENSTATEGSSS
+531 
-545 TAPPKENQMLLEFN
+545 
-559 FDDGTEV
+559 
-566 KRKPPPKRLGVK
+566 
-578 RPAGAKPVTKK
+578 
-589 TVAPATEK
+589 
-597 KEPEAKQ
+597 
-604 LSPKNPEE
+604 
-612 TEPVDVSPPKGSYTF
+612 
-627 DFDKFHDPNFNPF
+627 
-640 GSKATMGNSPPRGV
+640 
-654 QTSPVLMKAPAP
+654 
-666 VQVPEAFAQD
+666 
-676 DQPEHSSPPAVS
+676 
-688 ETNENIAETD
+688 
-698 LPVTK
+698 
-703 RPAEDVES
+703 ES
-711 FTESST
+711 FTMSST

-722 PALLVPDLMAT
+722 PALQMPDLMAT
-733 VPPHVQAFVIVT
+733 PESKVDLLNQTCDLGMAAPSEDEFVPGA
-745 NIILFLSVMPGEDF
+745 LFMPGGDF
-759 DGQFDYLEQFGSS
+759 DGQIDYLEQFGSS

-787 FDPLFKES
+787 FDPLLKES
-795 PKKNGMDSGNSGFSM
+795 PKKTGMDSGNSGFNM

-828 QKSHSDRMKLL
+828 QKSHSDSMKLL
-839 DDLPPPAVETTDPTV
+839 DDLPPPP
-854 LDLDPKVS
+854 
-862 ALRKQSL
+862 
-869 YLKFDPLF
+869 
-877 KESPKKNGMDSGNS
+877 
-891 GFSMPR
+891 
-897 PSLAIRMM
+897 
-905 EAAKSEVKQKSHSDR
+905 
-920 MKLLDDLPPPA
+920 

-960 EVLKYSQRDMDAAL
+960 EFLKYSQRDMDAAL
-974 QKAERRAE
+974 QKAERQAE
-982 ERQQELA
+982 ERQQELT

-1034 LQEKDQ
+1034 LLEKDQ

-1103 KLDHANKAINE
+1103 KLDQANKAINE

-1154 TELCDELLHKVQ
+1154 TELCDELLLKVQ
-1166 KHGY
+1166 KHGF